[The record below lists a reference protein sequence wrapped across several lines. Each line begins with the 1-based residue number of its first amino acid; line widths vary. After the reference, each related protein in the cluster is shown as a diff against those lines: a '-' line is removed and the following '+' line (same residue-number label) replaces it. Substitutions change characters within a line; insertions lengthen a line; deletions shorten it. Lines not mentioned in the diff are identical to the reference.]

1 MNKRVLI
8 VDDEEDIQEILK
20 KNFEG
25 EGIEV
30 VSALSGEE
38 GVVKYR
44 ELFEKDEEP
53 SLVVM
58 DLNLAK
64 GDMEDID
71 PHMNG
76 RDERMDGVRTTKEIL
91 KINPDAII
99 WGYTAWSD
107 TRWAKKLKETG
118 AQKVI
123 DRMVPF
129 KEFALMV
136 AKFLRK

>member
-1 MNKRVLI
+1 MSKVLI
-8 VDDEEDIQEILK
+8 VDDEEDIQKILK

-38 GVVKYR
+38 GVTKYK
-44 ELFEKDEEP
+44 ELFEREEEP

-64 GDMEDID
+64 GDMEDIE

-76 RDERMDGVRTTKEIL
+76 WDEKMDGVRTTREIL
-91 KINPDAII
+91 KINPNAII
-99 WGYTAWSD
+99 WGYTAWYG
-107 TRWAKKLKETG
+107 TRWAEKLKETG

-129 KEFALMV
+129 KKFVIMV

>member
-1 MNKRVLI
+1 MNKVLI

-38 GVVKYR
+38 GVVKYK

-64 GDMEDID
+64 KDMEDID
-71 PHMNG
+71 LHMNG
-76 RDERMDGVRTTKEIL
+76 KDERMDGVRATKEIL
-91 KINPDAII
+91 KINPNAII
-99 WGYTAWSD
+99 WGYTAWFG
-107 TRWAKKLKETG
+107 TRWAERLKEIG
-118 AQKVI
+118 AQRII
-123 DRMVPF
+123 DRMVSF
-129 KEFALMV
+129 KEFAIMV